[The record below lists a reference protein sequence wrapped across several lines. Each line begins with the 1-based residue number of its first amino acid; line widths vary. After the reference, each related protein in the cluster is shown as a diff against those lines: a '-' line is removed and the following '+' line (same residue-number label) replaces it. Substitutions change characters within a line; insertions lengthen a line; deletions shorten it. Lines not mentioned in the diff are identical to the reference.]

1 MGVLSTDR
9 IDGIRLT
16 RLDSGLTVATD
27 AMAGIE
33 TAAIGVW
40 VGVGTR
46 HEPAAINGVA
56 HLLEHMA
63 FKGTHRRTARDIS
76 VEIESVGGHLNAYTS
91 RENTAYY
98 ARVLA
103 DDVPLALDIV
113 SDILQHSV
121 FDEG

>member
-1 MGVLSTDR
+1 MKISAADTVRVTTLPNGFR
-9 IDGIRLT
+9 
-16 RLDSGLTVATD
+16 VATD
-27 AMAGIE
+27 RMESVE
-33 TAAIGVW
+33 TTALGVW
-40 VGVGTR
+40 TGVGTR
-46 HEPAAINGVA
+46 NEPAEHNGVA

-63 FKGTHRRTARDIS
+63 FKGTRRRTARDIS

-113 SDILQHSV
+113 ADI
-121 FDEG
+121 